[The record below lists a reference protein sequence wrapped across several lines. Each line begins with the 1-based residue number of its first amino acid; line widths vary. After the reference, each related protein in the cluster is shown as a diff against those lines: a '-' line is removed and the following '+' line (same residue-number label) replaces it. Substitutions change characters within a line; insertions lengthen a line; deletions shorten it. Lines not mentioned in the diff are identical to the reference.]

1 MRWGGASRRTLR
13 ASSHRGTGDNHLF
26 ELEGADRLTLFV
38 APYAKMKGY
47 RDLKAQ
53 LEELGCQVAYPSTS
67 PVVLRELPAP
77 RYTAVNI
84 EAPGGIP
91 AEALRRAHRW
101 AHKRDLLHSFFRP
114 L

>member
-13 ASSHRGTGDNHLF
+13 ASSNRGTGDDHLF
-26 ELEGADRLTLFV
+26 ELEGVDRLTIFV
-38 APYAKMKGY
+38 APHTKMKGY
-47 RDLKAQ
+47 RDLKAR

-67 PVVLRELPAP
+67 PVVARESPGP

-84 EAPGGIP
+84 EAPNGIP
-91 AEALRRAHRW
+91 PEAVREAHRW
-101 AHKRDLLHSFFRP
+101 AHKRDMLHSFFRP